1 MVILKQNVRTKAGLL
16 PAGTDVEGKLSD
28 EVIADLIK
36 NGLASRAD
44 EKQTDQVSDNASDS
58 SNVETSAEE
67 QQETEQSDDE
77 STETS
82 EKVEE
87 DEESADD
94 VDLNLPDTSKTP
106 KTTTRGRGRK
116 SK

>member
-1 MVILKQNVRTKAGLL
+1 MVILKKNVRTKAGLL

-28 EVIADLIK
+28 EVIADLVK
-36 NGLASRAD
+36 NGLASIAD
-44 EKQTDQVSDNASDS
+44 KNQVEEGSDNASDS
-58 SNVETSAEE
+58 SDVETSAEE

-82 EKVEE
+82 EEVEE
-87 DEESADD
+87 TEESADD
-94 VDLNLPDTSKTP
+94 VDLNLPDTSKTT